1 MSPHPLANFE
11 KQKNYQNE
19 PKFYSVYSRKNLTKV
34 KDGVYVINRDECKSK
49 KPDWIAIFVKND
61 VTTYFD
67 SFGIEYIPK

>member
-11 KQKNYQNE
+11 IQKNYQNE

-49 KPDWIAIFVKND
+49 KPDKIAIFVKND

>member
-1 MSPHPLANFE
+1 M
-11 KQKNYQNE
+11 
-19 PKFYSVYSRKNLTKV
+19 
-34 KDGVYVINRDECKSK
+34 GVYVINRDECKSK

>member
-11 KQKNYQNE
+11 IQKNYQNE

-49 KPDWIAIFVKND
+49 KPDQIAIFVKND